1 MSSKLDKKIE
11 KHSEKIIEK
20 LADLKELAFDKSDEI
35 KIQIIDYVDSL
46 IAQVEAFE
54 EDLTTPGYDEW
65 EKETRKR
72 LADPEKWKNV
82 PIEDI
87 PLIELAPKRKQT

>member
-20 LADLKELAFDKSDEI
+20 LADLKELAFDKSDES
-35 KIQIIDYVDSL
+35 KQQIIEYVDSL
-46 IAQVEAFE
+46 IVQVEAFE

-65 EKETRKR
+65 EIEMRKR
-72 LADPEKWKNV
+72 LAHPEKWRNV

-87 PLIELAPKRKQT
+87 PLIELKPKRK